1 MITTKITIP
10 VTILT
15 STPVHDNVLLILW
28 TCFSYVNYICCFQC
42 SSCMMDYDWLIDS
55 NVFLLC
61 RYHYSYGANF
71 PILTELE
78 PLLNIYNYSYH
89 LWCDLVFRFYDFQLK
104 YEVPLC
110 SLLLYKIKMPQF
122 VKVKDFHHVHAVNNH
137 LIACSV

>member
-1 MITTKITIP
+1 
-10 VTILT
+10 
-15 STPVHDNVLLILW
+15 
-28 TCFSYVNYICCFQC
+28 
-42 SSCMMDYDWLIDS
+42 MMDYDWLIDS

-78 PLLNIYNYSYH
+78 PLLN
-89 LWCDLVFRFYDFQLK
+89 
-104 YEVPLC
+104 EVPLC

-137 LIACSV
+137 LTACSV